1 MHTSFR
7 LSSRFTIILCPI
19 LEAWRRGVLLY
30 LVDRIVVYKQYLLKH
45 GALPSGIGV
54 RRGGDKHHYSS
65 LDNRG
70 Q

>member
-1 MHTSFR
+1 
-7 LSSRFTIILCPI
+7 
-19 LEAWRRGVLLY
+19 VLLY

-45 GALPSGIGV
+45 GALPSGIGA
-54 RRGGDKHHYSS
+54 RRGGDKYHYSS